1 MFHQICA
8 LLGGRVA
15 EEMFFDSVTS
25 GAYDDLAK
33 VTEMA
38 YNQVLIS
45 VYTYIDLHTQLVN
58 NNNRENFLN
67 FQITRLGFSERIGEL
82 SFTQENTWQKPYSE
96 KTAQLIDEEVRKL
109 VAEAKEKTKELLLE
123 HKEDVEKVRVYSWKI
138 TLFISLECPTCS
150 SNAKIYICICI
161 LCVQLYMYF
170 LVNYK

>member
-38 YNQVLIS
+38 YNQVLILVDTS
-45 VYTYIDLHTQLVN
+45 TYIDLHTQLVN

-109 VAEAKEKTKELLLE
+109 VAEAKEKTKALLLE
-123 HKEDVEKVRVYSWKI
+123 HKEDVEKVHVKNS
-138 TLFISLECPTCS
+138 
-150 SNAKIYICICI
+150 
-161 LCVQLYMYF
+161 
-170 LVNYK
+170 